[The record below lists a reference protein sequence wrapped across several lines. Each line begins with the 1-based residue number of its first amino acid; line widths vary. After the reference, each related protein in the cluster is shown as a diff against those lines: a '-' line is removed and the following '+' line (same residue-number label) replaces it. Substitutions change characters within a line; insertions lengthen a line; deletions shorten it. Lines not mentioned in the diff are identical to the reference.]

1 MATEPERW
9 TVGEATP
16 ADFGAL
22 VELMTASPLLRRYG
36 VSGESARASLDDA
49 RRAGDLLLVC
59 RRAGRPAGLAW
70 AMRTRILGGGGYLRL
85 LLVAEDRQGHG
96 IGGRL
101 LRAVEARA
109 RTWGDQLYLLA
120 TTDND
125 GARRFYERRGYR
137 HVGVLPGL
145 VVPGIDEALYHKPL
159 RPIRERDPERRSA
172 LG

>member
-1 MATEPERW
+1 MAAEPERW
-9 TVGEATP
+9 TVDEATP

-22 VELMTASPLLRRYG
+22 AELMAASPLLRRYG
-36 VSGESARASLDDA
+36 VSDESARASLDDA

-59 RRAGRPAGLAW
+59 RRDGRPAGLAW

-85 LLVAEDRQGHG
+85 LLVVEDRQRLG

-101 LRAVEARA
+101 LRAAEERA
-109 RTWGDQLYLLA
+109 RTWGDQMYLLA

-125 GARRFYERRGYR
+125 GARRFYERWGYR
-137 HVGVLPGL
+137 HIGVLPAL
-145 VVPGIDEALYHKPL
+145 VAPGIDEALYHKPL
-159 RPIRERDPERRSA
+159 RPIGDRDPEGRST